1 MSSKDYRVGM
11 TRLADCPNSLQDDMI
26 CAIDLGG
33 DSTVD
38 RETSYNRAVGLFKY
52 ILQQRKSD
60 VDGRSQSSATVQYHK
75 DMLVLTRKMVKYLEL
90 MTGEV
95 EDNSA
100 PPVNLSG
107 DIEDSQLANLAAML
121 DKLGVARNNVGN
133 APKPSANDNEESQKK
148 PPKKTRKP
156 KSSKSN
162 SSKDMGKSGKSTS
175 ATSKNKDTVEKGTK
189 SDDKEAATRADAD
202 ILDSINNR
210 HYDDLSDE
218 DKLMTACN
226 DFKTV
231 NEICKS
237 KQPKNKAIHSL
248 LHQLD
253 KLCKKFDTPN
263 EKLRVTMQT
272 QYAKYCHY
280 FHTLKK
286 WAHAAFDPKRP
297 GLDKIHPNKIVQG
310 LYTFTL
316 WYGLAQRDDDEIFS
330 TVDIMES
337 ELNTWVESSIKDIEG
352 NYLSNSYLYPM
363 SCNDYEVGNKSFANK
378 MVNLHSGEV
387 SQIFNATTLSYFWI
401 LHRCIKFENA
411 KLQMEMDSFFNI
423 SLELFKSTLS
433 IGDSNGV
440 WSVYLDL
447 ISTTRGCVFLLMHG
461 GNISLSKQESALSSL
476 SVRDYTVKT
485 RKLKLCS
492 ESLIQYLDS

>member
-95 EDNSA
+95 EDSSA
-100 PPVNLSG
+100 PPVNLSCG
-107 DIEDSQLANLAAML
+107 MEDSQLANLAAML
-121 DKLGVARNNVGN
+121 DKLGVARNNASDATSPSTNN
-133 APKPSANDNEESQKK
+133 AEESQKK
-148 PPKKTRKP
+148 PAKKLRKP
-156 KSSKSN
+156 KSSKPN
-162 SSKDMGKSGKSTS
+162 NSKDVGKSRKSTS
-175 ATSKNKDTVEKGTK
+175 STPKNKDTVEKGTK
-189 SDDKEAATRADAD
+189 SDDKEASTR
-202 ILDSINNR
+202 
-210 HYDDLSDE
+210 SDE
-218 DKLMTACN
+218 DKLMAACD

-237 KQPKNKAIHSL
+237 KQPKNKTIQSL
-248 LHQLD
+248 FHQLD
-253 KLCKKFDTPN
+253 RLCKKFDTPN
-263 EKLRVTMQT
+263 EKLRSTMQT

-280 FHTLKK
+280 FHTLNK

-297 GLDKIHPNKIVQG
+297 GLGRMYPNKIVQG

-316 WYGLAQRDDDEIFS
+316 WYGLAQRDNDEIFS

-337 ELNTWVESSIKDIEG
+337 ELNSWIENIVKDIEG
-352 NYLSNSYLYPM
+352 NYLENSYIYPK
-363 SCNDYEVGNKSFANK
+363 SCNHYELGNKQFASN
-378 MVNLHSGEV
+378 MLDLHDGGI
-387 SQIFNATTLSYFWI
+387 SQIFNATTLSYLWI

-411 KLQMEMDSFFNI
+411 KLQAEMDSFFNI

-433 IGDSNGV
+433 LEGNNGV
-440 WSVYLDL
+440 WSVYLDF
-447 ISTTRGCVFLLMHG
+447 ISTTRGCVFLLMPSD
-461 GNISLSKQESALSSL
+461 NRTLRKQESALSSL
-476 SVRDYTVKT
+476 SVLDYTAKT
-485 RKLKLCS
+485 RQLKLCS
-492 ESLIQYLDS
+492 ESLVQYLDS

>member
-26 CAIDLGG
+26 CAIGLGG

-60 VDGRSQSSATVQYHK
+60 IDGRSQSSATVQYHR

-107 DIEDSQLANLAAML
+107 DKEDSQLANLAAML
-121 DKLGVARNNVGN
+121 DKLGVARNN
-133 APKPSANDNEESQKK
+133 ASDATQPSTNSTETSQKK
-148 PPKKTRKP
+148 PAKKARKP
-156 KSSKSN
+156 KSPKPN
-162 SSKDMGKSGKSTS
+162 SSKDTGKSGKSAS
-175 ATSKNKDTVEKGTK
+175 ATPENKDTVKKSTK
-189 SDDKEAATRADAD
+189 SDDREASTRADAD

-210 HYDDLSDE
+210 EYEDLSDE
-218 DKLMTACN
+218 DKLKAASD
-226 DFKTV
+226 DFQMVGK
-231 NEICKS
+231 ICKC
-237 KQPKNKAIHSL
+237 KQPKNKAIKSL
-248 LHQLD
+248 FRQLD

-263 EKLRVTMQT
+263 ETLRATMQT
-272 QYAKYCHY
+272 QYAKYNHY
-280 FHTLKK
+280 FHTLNK
-286 WAHAAFDPKRP
+286 WAHATFDPKRP
-297 GLDKIHPNKIVQG
+297 GLDRMYSNKIVQS

-316 WYGLAQRDDDEIFS
+316 WYGLSQRDNDEIFS

-337 ELNTWVESSIKDIEG
+337 ELNSWIENIIKDAEG
-352 NYLSNSYLYPM
+352 NYLKNSYIYPRRC
-363 SCNDYEVGNKSFANK
+363 SDYELGSGQFAQK
-378 MVNLHSGEV
+378 MLDLHDGDI
-387 SQIFNATTLSYFWI
+387 SQIFNMTTLSYLWI

-411 KLQMEMDSFFNI
+411 KLQAEMDSFFNI
-423 SLELFKSTLS
+423 SFGIFRSTIPRDCKVLWYIYADLLS
-433 IGDSNGV
+433 A
-440 WSVYLDL
+440 
-447 ISTTRGCVFLLMHG
+447 TRGCVFLLMHST
-461 GNISLSKQESALSSL
+461 NITLSKQESALRSL
-476 SVRDYTVKT
+476 SVQDYMAKT
-485 RKLKLCS
+485 RQLKLCS

>member
-95 EDNSA
+95 EDSSA
-100 PPVNLSG
+100 PPVNLSCG
-107 DIEDSQLANLAAML
+107 MEDSQLANLAAML
-121 DKLGVARNNVGN
+121 DKLGVARNNASDATSPSTNN
-133 APKPSANDNEESQKK
+133 AEESQKK
-148 PPKKTRKP
+148 PAKKLRKP
-156 KSSKSN
+156 KSSKPN
-162 SSKDMGKSGKSTS
+162 NSKDVGKSRKSTS
-175 ATSKNKDTVEKGTK
+175 STPKNKDTVEKGTK
-189 SDDKEAATRADAD
+189 SDDKEASTRSDED
-202 ILDSINNR
+202 ILNAINSR
-210 HYDDLSDE
+210 HYDALSDE
-218 DKLMTACN
+218 DKLMAACD

-237 KQPKNKAIHSL
+237 KQPKNKTIQSL
-248 LHQLD
+248 FHQLD
-253 KLCKKFDTPN
+253 RLCKKFDTPN
-263 EKLRVTMQT
+263 EKLRSTMQT

-280 FHTLKK
+280 FHTLNK

-297 GLDKIHPNKIVQG
+297 GLGRMYPNKIVQG

-316 WYGLAQRDDDEIFS
+316 WYGLAQRDNDEIFS

-337 ELNTWVESSIKDIEG
+337 ELNSWIENIVKDIEG
-352 NYLSNSYLYPM
+352 NYLENSYIYPK
-363 SCNDYEVGNKSFANK
+363 SCNHYELGNKQFASN
-378 MVNLHSGEV
+378 MLDLHDGGI
-387 SQIFNATTLSYFWI
+387 SQIFNATTLSYLWI

-411 KLQMEMDSFFNI
+411 KLQAEMDSFFNI

-433 IGDSNGV
+433 LEGNNGV
-440 WSVYLDL
+440 WSVYLDF
-447 ISTTRGCVFLLMHG
+447 ISTTRGCVFLLMPSD
-461 GNISLSKQESALSSL
+461 NRTLRKQESALSSL
-476 SVRDYTVKT
+476 SVLDYTAKT
-485 RKLKLCS
+485 RQLKLCS
-492 ESLIQYLDS
+492 ESLVQYLDS

>member
-100 PPVNLSG
+100 PPVNLSD

-121 DKLGVARNNVGN
+121 DKLGVARNTSSSNLD
-133 APKPSANDNEESQKK
+133 SSTDNTKETQKK
-148 PPKKTRKP
+148 PAKKLRKP
-156 KSSKSN
+156 KSSKLTKGENTDTSDD
-162 SSKDMGKSGKSTS
+162 SVSGTTRD
-175 ATSKNKDTVEKGTK
+175 AGNVGKDTK
-189 SDDKEAATRADAD
+189 SNDKEASTRSDAD

-210 HYDDLSDE
+210 EYEKLSDA
-218 DKLMTACN
+218 DKLMTASD

-231 NEICKS
+231 KNICKS
-237 KQPKNKAIHSL
+237 KQYKNTAIKSL
-248 LHQLD
+248 FHQLD
-253 KLCKKFDTPN
+253 NLCKKFDTN
-263 EKLRVTMQT
+263 DEKLRATLQT
-272 QYAKYCHY
+272 NYAKHSHY
-280 FHTLKK
+280 FHTLSR
-286 WAHAAFDPKRP
+286 WAHSAFDPNRP
-297 GLDKIHPNKIVQG
+297 GLDKMYPNKIVQG

-316 WYGLAQRDDDEIFS
+316 WYGLAQRDNDEIFS

-337 ELNTWVESSIKDIEG
+337 KLNCWIEQTVKDIEG
-352 NYLSNSYLYPM
+352 NYLENSYIYPRG
-363 SCNDYEVGNKSFANK
+363 CNDYELGNKQFAKN
-378 MVNLHSGEV
+378 MLDLHDGDI
-387 SQIFNATTLSYFWI
+387 SQIFNATTLSYLWM
-401 LHRCIKFENA
+401 LHRFIKFNNT
-411 KLQMEMDSFFNI
+411 KLQIQMDSFFNI
-423 SLELFKSTLS
+423 SLNLFRSTIPVDCKGLWSIYAELLSDIAGSTL
-433 IGDSNGV
+433 
-440 WSVYLDL
+440 LL
-447 ISTTRGCVFLLMHG
+447 IAQINNLSFIQCENALQSSTDKYMQYVRFLREHSQL
-461 GNISLSKQESALSSL
+461 LS
-476 SVRDYTVKT
+476 
-485 RKLKLCS
+485 
-492 ESLIQYLDS
+492 QYLDK

>member
-60 VDGRSQSSATVQYHK
+60 IDGRSQSSATVQYHK
-75 DMLVLTRKMVKYLEL
+75 DMLALTRKMVKYLEL

-121 DKLGVARNNVGN
+121 DKLGVARNN
-133 APKPSANDNEESQKK
+133 ASDITQPSANDAEKSKKKSAKK
-148 PPKKTRKP
+148 PQKP
-156 KSSKSN
+156 KSSNSN
-162 SSKDMGKSGKSTS
+162 KHQSDGKPGSTS
-175 ATSKNKDTVEKGTK
+175 DTPKDKDDVEKGTK
-189 SDDKEAATRADAD
+189 SDDKEASTRADAD

-218 DKLMTACN
+218 DKLKTASD
-226 DFKTV
+226 DFQMVGK
-231 NEICKS
+231 ICKC
-237 KQPKNKAIHSL
+237 KQHKNITIRSL
-248 LHQLD
+248 FHQLD
-253 KLCKKFDTPN
+253 KLCKKFDTPD
-263 EKLRVTMQT
+263 EKLRATMQT
-272 QYAKYCHY
+272 QYAKYYHY
-280 FHTLKK
+280 FHTLNK
-286 WAHAAFDPKRP
+286 WANAAFDPKR
-297 GLDKIHPNKIVQG
+297 LRLNRMYPNKIVQG

-337 ELNTWVESSIKDIEG
+337 DLNCWIEQTVKDIEG
-352 NYLSNSYLYPM
+352 NYLENSYIYPR
-363 SCNDYEVGNKSFANK
+363 SCNDYELGNTQFAKN
-378 MVNLHSGEV
+378 MLDLHDGDI
-387 SQIFNATTLSYFWI
+387 SQIFNATTLSYLWI

-411 KLQMEMDSFFNI
+411 KLQVEMDSFFNI

-433 IGDSNGV
+433 LESNDGV

-447 ISTTRGCVFLLMHG
+447 ISATRGCVFLLMPSD
-461 GNISLSKQESALSSL
+461 NITLRKQESALSSL
-476 SVRDYTVKT
+476 SVLDYTSKT
-485 RKLKLCS
+485 RQLKLCS